1 MTADRKSDIIIIK
14 ILVKD
19 TNISKMRQEIS
30 IPLTSGQ
37 KIRVRYAREEVSPE
51 TYYDHMHDHSLLE
64 VCIFLSGR
72 MLHFSGGHTYRLSRG
87 DIFFARPGELHYA
100 LAAEDSVY
108 ERFAFWIPEDFFS
121 VFAFENDNTL
131 SVFGDERRGEERVF
145 RLCDGSDG
153 ELVSRLERLRE
164 SLSGDEN
171 MVIFA
176 RLCEV
181 ISFINKNS
189 DESDSA
195 YQRGDGEIPSVI
207 HNVVRYVRENYH
219 TVTGV
224 DEVADK
230 FYINRDYLTRV
241 FSKYTGMTVH
251 DYIRVIRVNRARA
264 MLSDGYGVTE
274 TAYACGFNST
284 SYFIRVF
291 ARSTGVTP
299 AKYRASVSKKSS
311 KDDYIL
317 GNQIKS
323 RKS

>member
-1 MTADRKSDIIIIK
+1 
-14 ILVKD
+14 
-19 TNISKMRQEIS
+19 MRQEIS

-37 KIRVRYAREEVSPE
+37 RIKVRYAREEVSPE

-72 MLHFSGGHTYRLSRG
+72 MLHFSGGHTYKLSRG

-100 LAAEDSVY
+100 LAAEDSLY
-108 ERFAFWIPEDFFS
+108 ERYAFWIPEDFFS
-121 VFAFENDNTL
+121 FFSSGDNEVL
-131 SVFGDERRGEERVF
+131 SVFRNERHGEARVF
-145 RLCDGSDG
+145 RLREGSED
-153 ELVSRLERLRE
+153 ELLSRLENLRE
-164 SLSGDEN
+164 SLSGGEN
-171 MVIFA
+171 IVIFA

-181 ISFINKNS
+181 ISFINKS
-189 DESDSA
+189 ADESDSA
-195 YQRGDGEIPSVI
+195 YERGAGEITSVI
-207 HNVVRYVRENYH
+207 HNVIRYVREHYQ

-230 FYINRDYLTRV
+230 FYINRDYLTRI

-251 DYIRVIRVNRARA
+251 DYIRVIRINRARA
-264 MLSDGYGVTE
+264 MLSDGKGVTE

-291 ARSTGVTP
+291 AKSTGVTP
-299 AKYRASVSKKSS
+299 AKYRATASKIFS
-311 KDDYIL
+311 KDGYISDDRR
-317 GNQIKS
+317 IS